1 MAQLSNDNCDECHK
15 EETEVVND
23 CGTGRPDLFILLR
36 TQLPGEKDGSVG
48 FIQAKTVKTCF

>member
-1 MAQLSNDNCDECHK
+1 MARLSNDNCDECHK

-36 TQLPGEKDGSVG
+36 TQLPGEKDG
-48 FIQAKTVKTCF
+48 